1 MINPVQLRVNWCA
14 PHLGNLDICCSS
26 FAHLESNFSGALFE
40 HVSQNP
46 PHSKQNHIYLFDME
60 LLDST
65 RQVVS
70 LLYLHRQYS
79 VAELCLL
86 LPQKVMMIAF
96 RRDFADHAFL
106 GHTGT

>member
-1 MINPVQLRVNWCA
+1 MTNPVQLRVNLCA
-14 PHLGNLDICCSS
+14 HHLGNLENPSYT
-26 FAHLESNFSGALFE
+26 FSGALFE

-70 LLYLHRQYS
+70 LLYLHRRYS
-79 VAELCLL
+79 VAEPCLL

>member
-1 MINPVQLRVNWCA
+1 
-14 PHLGNLDICCSS
+14 
-26 FAHLESNFSGALFE
+26 
-40 HVSQNP
+40 
-46 PHSKQNHIYLFDME
+46 ME

-70 LLYLHRQYS
+70 LLYLHCQYS
-79 VAELCLL
+79 VAEPCLL

-96 RRDFADHAFL
+96 RRDFADHAFS

>member
-1 MINPVQLRVNWCA
+1 
-14 PHLGNLDICCSS
+14 
-26 FAHLESNFSGALFE
+26 
-40 HVSQNP
+40 
-46 PHSKQNHIYLFDME
+46 ME

-106 GHTGT
+106 GHSGTYNRVCCLSSSSHIFSVDQNPGS